1 MLHFIIGIHG
11 CFSLK
16 LTPFRDNYLVYLLMI
31 IPDKKA
37 MSAQSIGFSQVKK
50 KKCC

>member
-1 MLHFIIGIHG
+1 MLCFIIGIHG

-31 IPDKKA
+31 TPDKKA

-50 KKCC
+50 KCC